1 MPESSLISD
10 KPRGSIHS
18 AAHYF
23 LTLVLA
29 IPSLLF
35 PQLGFSQSRSQLNQ
49 LIFDAEILNPET
61 QQTIPVSSPVYYSE
75 RKIKFNGF
83 SLLNQENTEETI
95 ESQVISITDISSNIE
110 KYEEQLSAIEGDAGP
125 FATDLYETL
134 LDLANQYQQLN
145 DHESAIE
152 VFERAEYVS
161 RINHGLFHPEQVASI
176 EGLIESYMAIG
187 DIRNANAKQRY
198 LIYLSDQ
205 YFGENNLNAIP
216 SIISLAEQN
225 MTNYERVLNMPVQPS
240 ISFSSSGSAR
250 QPTPRQIAFG
260 SLYQAQQ
267 NYVRAISTLMKNR
280 DFFNPTLLELEHR
293 YLETLFLQAY
303 RAAIIKEPDYYMSE
317 KAYRTGSR
325 IRSNNRRNSVNYLR
339 GVYAFER
346 MLIYVRNNPMAD
358 PLVLTDLLMS
368 YGDWNLIFGHTRTA
382 AEKYIE
388 ANQEA
393 INRGIS
399 EQEIENIF
407 RPAMPVHLPL
417 VAAKPNS
424 RDKFG
429 IAANK
434 NLVYDGYIDISFTV
448 SRFGRAGG
456 IKILGKSENVTRRIE
471 QRLKRYL
478 RNSPF
483 RPRLQKDESIIEESL
498 TLRYHFA
505 YADKQDDDSQDTSS

>member
-1 MPESSLISD
+1 M
-10 KPRGSIHS
+10 
-18 AAHYF
+18 A
-23 LTLVLA
+23 
-29 IPSLLF
+29 
-35 PQLGFSQSRSQLNQ
+35 
-49 LIFDAEILNPET
+49 
-61 QQTIPVSSPVYYSE
+61 
-75 RKIKFNGF
+75 F
-83 SLLNQENTEETI
+83 SLLNQENTEETV
-95 ESQVISITDISSNIE
+95 ESQAISIPDISFNIE
-110 KYEEQLSAIEGDAGP
+110 QYEEQLAAIEGDAGP

-134 LDLANQYQQLN
+134 LDLGNQYQQLN

-198 LIYLSDQ
+198 LIYLSEQ

-267 NYVRAISTLMKNR
+267 NYVRAISTLMENR
-280 DFFNPTLLELEHR
+280 DFFDPTLLELEHR

-325 IRSNNRRNSVNYLR
+325 IRSNNRRNSVSYLR

-358 PLVLTDLLMS
+358 PLVLTD
-368 YGDWNLIFGHTRTA
+368 HTH
-382 AEKYIE
+382 E
-388 ANQEA
+388 
-393 INRGIS
+393 
-399 EQEIENIF
+399 
-407 RPAMPVHLPL
+407 
-417 VAAKPNS
+417 
-424 RDKFG
+424 
-429 IAANK
+429 
-434 NLVYDGYIDISFTV
+434 
-448 SRFGRAGG
+448 
-456 IKILGKSENVTRRIE
+456 
-471 QRLKRYL
+471 L
-478 RNSPF
+478 R
-483 RPRLQKDESIIEESL
+483 
-498 TLRYHFA
+498 
-505 YADKQDDDSQDTSS
+505 